1 LGSSYEGSIGL
12 ESKVAVNR
20 INISKRT
27 NPCPEDKQK
36 YIEEA
41 FRHFDMIG

>member
-1 LGSSYEGSIGL
+1 M

-20 INISKRT
+20 ININKRT

-36 YIEEA
+36 YIVEA
-41 FRHFDMIG
+41 FRHFDMIS